1 MLEHPLVR
9 DNVIEEREFQTSIA
23 EEAAKKSSLVVI
35 PTGLGKTIIACLVI
49 AKTLRNGGR
58 ALIVAP
64 TRPLVE
70 QHANSIRKFLTL
82 GSPACLTGQ
91 VSKKKRSTLWNV
103 SNIVVATP
111 QVAAND
117 LKSGMIPNNILL
129 TVFDEAHR
137 AVGDYSYVPL
147 AKGLREICPGMLVL
161 GLTASPGHEI
171 ERIEEVTKHL
181 EIKNLIMRTREDP
194 DVAPYVQD
202 VEVDWMEVQ
211 PSEIMEK
218 VSGYLTKFLHE
229 QLNALR
235 RYGFLRT
242 RKNIQVRIK
251 DLTDV
256 RKQMHARSKGGKFPP
271 YLFQA
276 SRRLSLAQVANHAIL
291 CIERQGVDSLLKF
304 LEPKTKEGRSK
315 HDAAFMKDVRVQ
327 RAYKAARR
335 WKGPS
340 HPKLKPLL
348 ATVEDQLRSKR
359 GSKIII
365 FAELRDTVGHIV
377 GLLRD
382 LNVTVERFVGQGTRD
397 GRKGMTQK
405 QQQKTLSR
413 FESGTFNVMVATS
426 IAEEGLDVPQVDL
439 VVFYEPVASDI
450 RLIQRRGRTGRD
462 AKGRVVTLTT
472 NRSADEKYLWAGIK
486 KERRMKKLVD
496 KISAAGQKGL
506 DPADE
511 SESEARPEV
520 EWNPKPKQPTLDD
533 FA

>member
-1 MLEHPLVR
+1 MLEHPLVKE
-9 DNVIEEREFQTSIA
+9 DVVEEREFQISIA

-49 AKTLRNGGR
+49 AKTLRGGGR

-64 TRPLVE
+64 TRPLVN

-103 SNIVVATP
+103 SNVVVATP
-111 QVAAND
+111 QVAVND
-117 LKSGMIPNNILL
+117 LKSGMIPNNIAL

-137 AVGDYSYVPL
+137 AVGDYAYVPL
-147 AKGLREICPGMLVL
+147 AAGLREMCPGMLVL

-181 EIKNLIMRTREDP
+181 SIKNLIMRTREDE

-202 VEVDWMEVQ
+202 VEMDWMEVKS
-211 PSEIMEK
+211 SEVMEE
-218 VSGYLTKFLHE
+218 VSGHLTKYLHE

-235 RYGFLRT
+235 RYGFLRN

-251 DLTDV
+251 DMTDV
-256 RKQMHARSKGGKFPP
+256 RKQMHARSKGGRFQP

-276 SRRLSLAQVANHAIL
+276 SRRLSLAHVANHAIL

-304 LEPKTKEGRSK
+304 LEPKMKEGRSK
-315 HDAAFMKDVRVQ
+315 HDAAIMKDARVQ
-327 RAYKAARR
+327 KAYKAAKK

-348 ATVEDQLRSKR
+348 ATVDDQLKARQ
-359 GSKIII
+359 GSKIIV
-365 FAELRDTVGHIV
+365 FAELRDTVEHIV
-377 GLLRD
+377 GLLKD
-382 LNVTVERFVGQGTRD
+382 LNVSVERFVGQGTRD

-413 FESGTFNVMVATS
+413 FESGGFNVMVATS

-439 VVFYEPVASDI
+439 VIFYEPVASDI

-462 AKGRVVTLTT
+462 AKGRVVILTT
-472 NRSADEKYLWAGIK
+472 NRSADERYLWAGIK
-486 KERRMKKLVD
+486 KERKMKLLVD
-496 KISAAGQKGL
+496 RISAAVEKGN
-506 DPADE
+506 ASGDE
-511 SESEARPEV
+511 SDPEATPEV

>member
-9 DNVIEEREFQTSIA
+9 ENVIEEREFQISIA
-23 EEAAKKSSLVVI
+23 EEAAKRSSLVVI
-35 PTGLGKTIIACLVI
+35 PTGLGKTIIAILVI
-49 AKTLRNGGR
+49 AKTLRKGGR

-64 TRPLVE
+64 TRPLVN
-70 QHANSIRKFLTL
+70 QHANSVRKFMTL

-103 SNIVVATP
+103 SNVVIATP
-111 QVAAND
+111 QVAVND
-117 LKSGMIPNNILL
+117 LKAGLIPNNIVL

-137 AVGDYSYVPL
+137 AVGAYAYVPL
-147 AKGLREICPGMLVL
+147 AKGLRELCPGMLAL

-181 EIKNLIMRTREDP
+181 AIKNLIMRTREDE
-194 DVAPYVQD
+194 DVAPYVQ
-202 VEVDWMEVQ
+202 EVDMNWLEVA
-211 PSEIMEK
+211 PSEVMQKI
-218 VSGYLTKFLHE
+218 SNYLTKFLHE

-235 RYGFLRT
+235 RYGFLRN
-242 RKNIQVRIK
+242 RKNIQVRIQ

-276 SRRLSLAQVANHAIL
+276 SRRLSLAHMANHAVL
-291 CIERQGVDSLLKF
+291 CIERQGVDSFLKF
-304 LEPKTKEGRSK
+304 VEPKTKEGRSK

-327 RAYKAARR
+327 RAYKAAKK

-348 ATVEDQLRSKR
+348 ATVKDQLRLNPD
-359 GSKIII
+359 SKIIV
-365 FAELRDTVGHIV
+365 FAELRDTVKHIV
-377 GLLRD
+377 GLVKNLD
-382 LNVTVERFVGQGTRD
+382 ISVERFVGQGARG

-405 QQQKTLSR
+405 QQQKTLAR
-413 FESGTFNVMVATS
+413 FEGGGFNVMVATS

-439 VVFYEPVASDI
+439 VIFYEPVASDI

-462 AKGRVVTLTT
+462 ARGRVVVLTT
-472 NRSADEKYLWAGIK
+472 DRSADERYLWAGIK
-486 KERRMKKLVD
+486 KERKMKRLVD
-496 KISAAGQKGL
+496 KIAAASRKSK
-506 DPADE
+506 ASSDE
-511 SESEARPEV
+511 SDSETGPDV
-520 EWNPKPKQPTLDD
+520 EWKPKPKQPTLDD
-533 FA
+533 FV